1 MAEILLNSLNSY
13 DNFVRWVILFPF
25 RKLEHREIKYLPKGQ
40 RTS

>member
-13 DNFVRWVILFPF
+13 DNSMRWVILFPF
-25 RKLEHREIKYLPKGQ
+25 RKLKHREIKYLPEGQ